1 MRSLFFKVG
10 LFGKFIALCNAAILV
25 LLPISWSLPL
35 LRSSVFFG
43 ISTEI
48 SIWGGAIKLM
58 SSDLFLFLVL
68 VIFAMLMPLVKTL
81 IYVFIWFWPLKHLPW
96 LTKFG
101 AYAAKLSM
109 TDVFLLSIMI
119 LFFKGLGV
127 SKVEQMFGLYFFS
140 SIVITSVLISCYT
153 DYFQEKALD

>member
-1 MRSLFFKVG
+1 MRSLFLEVG
-10 LFGKFIALCNAAILV
+10 LFGKFIALCNVAVLM

-48 SIWGGAIKLM
+48 SILGGAIKLM
-58 SSDLFLFLVL
+58 RSDLFLFLVL
-68 VIFAMLMPLVKTL
+68 VFFAMLIPVVKTL
-81 IYVFIWFWPLKHLPW
+81 IYVFIWFWPLQYRPW
-96 LTKFG
+96 LSKFG
-101 AYAAKLSM
+101 TYAAKLSM

-153 DYFQEKALD
+153 DYLQKKVLA